1 MHEHGRDDS
10 HHQDLGGLAGCP
22 TVIKVVITLVRQ
34 DGLSADEFATRWRE
48 EHAPIAEELPHLQKY
63 TISEPVDDAEIDG
76 VAQLFYDSLDDFH
89 ASMESDV
96 ADRVREDTAKF
107 TDTAAGDQYV
117 VRETVRVDE
126 TDVDVD

>member
-1 MHEHGRDDS
+1 M
-10 HHQDLGGLAGCP
+10 
-22 TVIKVVITLVRQ
+22 IKVVITLVRQ

-63 TISEPVDDAEIDG
+63 TISEPVDDNAEIDG

-96 ADRVREDTAKF
+96 ADRVRKDTAQF

-126 TDVDVD
+126 TDENGDVD

>member
-1 MHEHGRDDS
+1 M
-10 HHQDLGGLAGCP
+10 
-22 TVIKVVITLVRQ
+22 IKVVITLVRQ
-34 DGLSADEFATRWRE
+34 DGLSAEEFATRWRE
-48 EHAPIAEELPHLQKY
+48 EHAPIAEELPHLRKY
-63 TISEPVDDAEIDG
+63 TISEPVDEDADIDG

-107 TDTAAGDQYV
+107 TDTEAGAQYI

-126 TDVDVD
+126 TERKDVDVD